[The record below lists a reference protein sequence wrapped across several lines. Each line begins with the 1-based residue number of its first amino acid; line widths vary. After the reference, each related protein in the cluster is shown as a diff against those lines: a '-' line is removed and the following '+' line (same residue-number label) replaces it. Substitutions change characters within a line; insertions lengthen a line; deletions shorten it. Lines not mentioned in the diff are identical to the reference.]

1 METFI
6 ELIKDKQAKIEAKE
20 WYDKNVYQNDIVL
33 ASNHSNVLI
42 DIKAEKTLMTEYTL
56 FSASLITNG
65 YQGKS
70 LEDLVKTNEFE
81 KIIKSKLL
89 LSDEEYKA
97 YFINL
102 ENCVDRINYAY
113 MKKEASAQVI
123 TQTKMQVI
131 LWVVFCIH
139 KNLITKLPNIISFVE
154 KKLVN

>member
-20 WYDKNVYQNDIVL
+20 WYEKNVYQNDIVL
-33 ASNHSNVLI
+33 ASNHSNVLL
-42 DIKAEKTLMTEYTL
+42 DIKAEKALMTEYTL

-89 LSDEEYKA
+89 LSDEEYKT

-113 MKKEASAQVI
+113 MRKEASSQVI

-139 KNLITKLPNIISFVE
+139 KNLITKLPNIIPFVE